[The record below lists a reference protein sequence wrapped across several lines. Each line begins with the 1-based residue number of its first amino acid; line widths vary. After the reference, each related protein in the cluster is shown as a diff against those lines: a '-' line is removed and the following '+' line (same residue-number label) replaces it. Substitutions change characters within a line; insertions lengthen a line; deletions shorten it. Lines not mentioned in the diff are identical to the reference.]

1 MDYTLYTAEDFAA
14 NESFINYHLKRDDED
29 IQFWENWK
37 IHHPEKL
44 DELYNAERL
53 LDMFFLKLSDE
64 ELKTE
69 FVKLEQFV
77 KNEQVYIPKSN
88 SKKHLYFLAVALT
101 CFIAIGISWWV
112 VKNQSN
118 KQDVSMVQRTN
129 PFGQR
134 SIFELEDGTKVTL
147 NANSS
152 LTFPAVFDTNQ
163 RNVTLKGEAFFE
175 VAKDKKRPFRV
186 ITGDIVTTVLG
197 TKFNVNTNLLN
208 KGVQIALVEGKVA
221 VNYAQKNRTSVVLNP
236 NEVLTFDQENNSLSK
251 NNVDVNE
258 FTGWKDGALKFKN
271 ASFNDVSNK
280 LFHYYGIQLIN
291 KSNDT
296 NWSYTGEFV
305 NRDYLSIVKS
315 ICYAKKMKFNRFD
328 NTIIIYK

>member
-1 MDYTLYTAEDFAA
+1 MKLKKIIYALFFMVTFPAVAADKGTLTIPTTAVTGNPLGVGSDQMVIPISILNGREL
-14 NESFINYHLKRDDED
+14 SLKR
-29 IQFWENWK
+29 ENT
-37 IHHPEKL
+37 L
-44 DELYNAERL
+44 AETL
-53 LDMFFLKLSDE
+53 NS
-64 ELKTE
+64 
-69 FVKLEQFV
+69 
-77 KNEQVYIPKSN
+77 IPGVSN
-88 SKKHLYFLAVALT
+88 SSFGPSVGRPM
-101 CFIAIGISWWV
+101 IRGMDSDR
-112 VKNQSN
+112 VKIRQNGVNNLDASN
-118 KQDVSMVQRTN
+118 LS
-129 PFGQR
+129 
-134 SIFELEDGTKVTL
+134 FELEDGTKVTL